1 MNWTGVSGRQ
11 ISTGS
16 AQIDPAKTDEIVD
29 LFLMAAVATTV
40 PIEGRIEYIFPLE
53 SRLPYETEKNCQ
65 LVSGIGI
72 FQIYEITGFL
82 MLI

>member
-1 MNWTGVSGRQ
+1 
-11 ISTGS
+11 
-16 AQIDPAKTDEIVD
+16 
-29 LFLMAAVATTV
+29 MAAVATTV